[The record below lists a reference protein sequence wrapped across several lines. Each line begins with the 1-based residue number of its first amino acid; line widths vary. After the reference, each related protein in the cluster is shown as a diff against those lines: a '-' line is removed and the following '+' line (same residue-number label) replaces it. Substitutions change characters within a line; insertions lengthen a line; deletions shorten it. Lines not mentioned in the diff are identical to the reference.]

1 MRDMSPPDEKPP
13 ELSDEEFEQ
22 LLDEV
27 SEGLDDLP
35 PLPPDFSR
43 ADIYDDHD

>member
-1 MRDMSPPDEKPP
+1 MGLPDEKPP
-13 ELSDEEFEQ
+13 ELSDEEIER
-22 LLDEV
+22 LLDEL
-27 SEGLDDLP
+27 SEGLDHLP